1 LRLRRRGRK
10 VRRSGSPR
18 KPVEGPVG
26 GLLRTSVSTTDDDA
40 PDVERAQDE
49 GWILAED
56 GRFEKP
62 GELPHSL
69 DELRTRWNRIADAHA
84 TPDSA

>member
-1 LRLRRRGRK
+1 MVGKEDPAERFAPKTCRGAGWR
-10 VRRSGSPR
+10 
-18 KPVEGPVG
+18 
-26 GLLRTSVSTTDDDA
+26 LLRTSCMSTTDDDA